1 MEEIFLMDKKTFD
14 IIVKHKI
21 EKVCKLYFEIQEKYQ
36 KEFEDMGELFDSDWQ
51 RMVRYSTDDYDEI
64 DDHDMTVMNRI
75 WKVYNKYKKE
85 GKVYNEW
92 DDIDE
97 ELKNQRKI
105 NAIKLY
111 RKIHN
116 TGLRES
122 KDAIDD
128 RCEKLGY

>member
-1 MEEIFLMDKKTFD
+1 MDKKTFD

-36 KEFEDMGELFDSDWQ
+36 EEFEEMGELFDSDWQ
-51 RMVRYSTDDYDEI
+51 RMVRYSTSDYDEI
-64 DDHDMTVMNRI
+64 DEHDMMVMNRV
-75 WKVYNKYKKE
+75 WKIYNKYKKE

-97 ELKNQRKI
+97 LLREGKKI

-111 RKIHN
+111 RERNGTSLK
-116 TGLRES
+116 ES
-122 KDAIDD
+122 KDAVDN
-128 RCEKLGY
+128 RYMRFT

>member
-1 MEEIFLMDKKTFD
+1 MDKKTFD

-36 KEFEDMGELFDSDWQ
+36 EEFEEMGELFDSDWQ
-51 RMVRYSTDDYDEI
+51 RMVRYSTSDYDEI
-64 DDHDMTVMNRI
+64 DEHDMMVMNRV
-75 WKVYNKYKKE
+75 WKIYNKYKKE

-97 ELKNQRKI
+97 LLREGKKI

-111 RKIHN
+111 RDRFG
-116 TGLRES
+116 TGLKES
-122 KDAIDD
+122 KEAVDN
-128 RCEKLGY
+128 RYMRFT

>member
-1 MEEIFLMDKKTFD
+1 MDKKTFD

-36 KEFEDMGELFDSDWQ
+36 EEFEEMGELFDSDWHV
-51 RMVRYSTDDYDEI
+51 MVRYSTSDYDEI
-64 DDHDMTVMNRI
+64 DEHDMMVMNRV
-75 WKVYNKYKKE
+75 WKIYNKYKKE

-97 ELKNQRKI
+97 LLREGKKI

-111 RKIHN
+111 RERNGTSLK
-116 TGLRES
+116 ES
-122 KDAIDD
+122 KDAVDN
-128 RCEKLGY
+128 RYMRFT

>member
-1 MEEIFLMDKKTFD
+1 MDKKTFD

-36 KEFEDMGELFDSDWQ
+36 EEFEEMGELFDSDWQ
-51 RMVRYSTDDYDEI
+51 RMVRYSTSDYDEI
-64 DDHDMTVMNRI
+64 DEHDMMVMNRV
-75 WKVYNKYKKE
+75 WKIYNKYKKE

-97 ELKNQRKI
+97 LLREGKKI

-111 RKIHN
+111 RDRFG
-116 TGLRES
+116 TGLKES
-122 KDAIDD
+122 KDAVDN
-128 RCEKLGY
+128 RYMRFT